1 MGNIRCYVLLR
12 SVYLLDATRVAVA
25 VAAIPAAA
33 AARVAD
39 PRRFL
44 SLRSFREFL
53 HFFMSL
59 SWGES

>member
-1 MGNIRCYVLLR
+1 M
-12 SVYLLDATRVAVA
+12 A

-59 SWGES
+59 RAGES